1 MTDLSEKLAE
11 AQKQVADI
19 QNEITKQASQSL
31 IDAVTT
37 AYEEAKLLIENGN
50 DIHEEV
56 KNKVKE
62 LVKVVWGSPY
72 GVRKPPA
79 RAFDWAAFVK
89 ELKDAGI
96 TSKNKSISKSAIEE
110 TVEKMPK
117 DSQWNRL
124 KDEYLNSDGKGT
136 KKTYWA
142 K

>member
-1 MTDLSEKLAE
+1 MSDLATQLAD
-11 AQKQVADI
+11 AQKKVSEI
-19 QNEITKQASQSL
+19 QDQITKEASQSL

-37 AYEEAKLLIENGN
+37 ANEEAKLLIENGN
-50 DIHEEV
+50 EIHEDV
-56 KNKVKE
+56 KKKVKE

-72 GVRKPPA
+72 GVRKPQA

-96 TSKNKSISKSAIEE
+96 TSKNKGKTKSAIEQ

-117 DSQWNRL
+117 DSQWNNQ

>member
-1 MTDLSEKLAE
+1 MADLASQLAD
-11 AQKQVADI
+11 AQKKVAEI
-19 QNEITKQASQSL
+19 QDQITKEASQSL

-37 AYEEAKLLIENGN
+37 ANVEAKLLIENEN
-50 DIHEEV
+50 EIHEEV
-56 KNKVKE
+56 KKKVKE

-72 GVRKPPA
+72 GVRKPQSRP
-79 RAFDWAAFVK
+79 FDWAAFVK

-96 TSKNKSISKSAIEE
+96 TSKNKSITKSAIEE

-117 DSQWNRL
+117 DSQWNNQ